1 MENLKNISSYDLMA
15 ELINRAMTRDELDDK
30 INNVETVE
38 NAVTLDEYFTN
49 AYTVTLWFPKK

>member
-15 ELINRAMTRDELDDK
+15 ELMNRAIIRDELDDK
-30 INNVETVE
+30 INNGETVE
-38 NAVTLDEYFTN
+38 NAVTINEYFTN